1 MIDRRTVEKI
11 LDTADIVDVV
21 SDFVALKKRGANWV
35 GLCPFHNDRN
45 PSFYVSRAKGF
56 CKCFSCGEG
65 GSPVNFIM
73 KQENLSYVEAL
84 RYLAKKYNI
93 EIEERELTDE
103 ERQQMTEQ
111 ESMFIINEF
120 AMKFFE
126 DQFHNSQEGQEIAL
140 SYFRERGFNDET
152 IQNFHLGYS
161 PNSKTALH
169 DAAVKAGYNEELL
182 QKVGLC
188 SSDERGNWFD
198 KFRGRVIFPI
208 FNISGKVVA
217 FGGRTLQNHHAKYLN
232 SPESPIFQKRKT
244 IYGITQAKREIHKQD
259 KCYIV
264 EGYADVISMHQA
276 GFRNVVAPLG
286 TALTSEQIHSIQL
299 LTKNATELFDG
310 DEAGIRAA
318 MKAVDLL
325 LKQDMNIKVL
335 VLPEPED
342 PDSFAQNHSTSEISA
357 YIAEHEQDFIDFKS
371 QILLKDCE
379 RDPIQKSKAI
389 EAVMRSVACIP
400 NVITRNVYAKECVQ
414 KFQLS
419 EEVILTQINRYRAQM
434 LDEEKKFNEREAR
447 RETAASQAQTPSPA
461 PATADTPAAVTQP
474 KLAKHHNVLYQG
486 EFEVIKY
493 IVKYGCSLIDIQSE
507 TMVMDWVKKEITD
520 DDLHFTNPLYNKVY
534 EQCLDISNH
543 FPEAYARFMSDM
555 EVRKAERYRQEIEMI
570 RANAEGNLDEIS
582 RKEEEAAQKVNNE
595 ILPLIDDYR
604 QDYIAK
610 QLISNP
616 DDEVRCLANTICL
629 PKHTLSKI
637 HIEVAGTNH
646 QMDTKK
652 LMMQVSSAIFNWKY
666 VIIELYI
673 NDLKEEIK
681 TATIERQMTILQE
694 INDLNG
700 YKLTLA
706 KLIGERV
713 ITPTPSQGF
722 K

>member
-1 MIDRRTVEKI
+1 MIDQRTVERI

-65 GSPVNFIM
+65 GSPVNFVM
-73 KQENLSYVEAL
+73 KHENISYVEAL

-103 ERQQMTEQ
+103 ERAQITEK
-111 ESMFIINEF
+111 ESMYVINEF
-120 AMKFFE
+120 AMNFFE
-126 DQFHNSQEGQEIAL
+126 ESLYNTQEGVDIGL
-140 SYFRERGFNDET
+140 SYFRERGFSDE
-152 IQNFHLGYS
+152 IIKNFRLGYS
-161 PNSKTALH
+161 PNEKSALH
-169 DAAVKAGYNEELL
+169 DAAVKAGYNEEML

-188 SSDERGNWFD
+188 SCDEHGNWFD
-198 KFRGRVIFPI
+198 KFRDRVIFPI
-208 FNISGKVVA
+208 FNSSGKVVA
-217 FGGRTLQNHHAKYLN
+217 FGGRTLHNHHAKYLN
-232 SPESPIFQKRKT
+232 SPESPVFQKRKT
-244 IYGITQAKREIHKQD
+244 IYGITQAKREINKLD

-286 TALTSEQIHSIQL
+286 TALTPEQIHSIQL

-335 VLPEPED
+335 VLPEKED
-342 PDSFAQNHSTSEISA
+342 PDSFAQSHSATEITN

-371 QILLKDCE
+371 NILLKDCE
-379 RDPIQKSKAI
+379 SDPIQKSKAI

-400 NVITRNVYAKECVQ
+400 NVITRNIYAQECVR

-419 EEVILTQINRYRAQM
+419 EEVINTQINRYRAQM

-447 RETAASQAQTPSPA
+447 REAANTQTATSQTNYSTPVATEARVAA
-461 PATADTPAAVTQP
+461 PIAIKQENTLH
-474 KLAKHHNVLYQG
+474 KSEL
-486 EFEVIKY
+486 EVIRY
-493 IVKYGCSLIDIQSE
+493 VMKYGCALVDNESNFTVI
-507 TMVMDWVKKEITD
+507 DWVKKEIDD
-520 DDLHFTNPLYNKVY
+520 DDLHFTHPLYKQIY
-534 EQCLDISNH
+534 DQCLLMSVH
-543 FPEAYARFMSDM
+543 FEQSFAEFMASIEAK
-555 EVRKAERYRQEIEMI
+555 KAERYGQEIEQI
-570 RANAEGNLDEIS
+570 RNHMEGNLQEIN
-582 RKEEEAAQKVNNE
+582 RKEQEAAEKVDAE
-595 ILPLIDDYR
+595 MQHLISEFR
-604 QDYIAK
+604 LNYIAK
-610 QLISNP
+610 QLISDPN
-616 DDEVRCLANTICL
+616 DQVRQLANDICL

-637 HIEVAGTNH
+637 HIEISGGNH
-646 QMDTKK
+646 EMDDKK
-652 LMMQVSSAIFNWKY
+652 LMMQVSAAIFNWKY

-673 NDLKEEIK
+673 TDLKTELK
-681 TATIERQMTILQE
+681 DASIERQLTILKE
-694 INDLNG
+694 INELNV

-713 ITPTPSQGF
+713 ITPSPSQ
-722 K
+722 

>member
-1 MIDRRTVEKI
+1 MIDQRTVERI

-73 KQENLSYVEAL
+73 KHENISYVEAL

-103 ERQQMTEQ
+103 ERAQITEK
-111 ESMFIINEF
+111 ESMYVINEF
-120 AMKFFE
+120 AMNFFE
-126 DQFHNSQEGQEIAL
+126 DSLYNTQEGIDVGL
-140 SYFRERGFNDET
+140 SYFRERGFSDE
-152 IQNFHLGYS
+152 IIKNFRLGYS
-161 PNSKTALH
+161 PNVKSALH
-169 DAAVKAGYNEELL
+169 DAAVKAGYNEEIL

-188 SSDERGNWFD
+188 SCDERGNWFD

-208 FNISGKVVA
+208 FNTSGKVVA
-217 FGGRTLQNHHAKYLN
+217 FGGRTLHNHHAKYLN
-232 SPESPIFQKRKT
+232 SPESPVFQKRKT
-244 IYGITQAKREIHKQD
+244 IYGISQAKRDINKLD

-286 TALTSEQIHSIQL
+286 TALTPEQIHIIQL

-335 VLPEPED
+335 VLPEKED
-342 PDSFAQNHSTSEISA
+342 PDSFAQSHSATEITN
-357 YIAEHEQDFIDFKS
+357 YIAQNEQDFIDFKS
-371 QILLKDCE
+371 NILLKDCE
-379 RDPIQKSKAI
+379 TDPIQKSKAI
-389 EAVMRSVACIP
+389 ESVMRSVACIP
-400 NVITRNVYAKECVQ
+400 NVITRNVYAQECAR

-419 EEVILTQINRYRAQM
+419 EEVINTQINRYRAQ
-434 LDEEKKFNEREAR
+434 LLNEVKKPPKAV
-447 RETAASQAQTPSPA
+447 APQSATPSSNHSD
-461 PATADTPAAVTQP
+461 ATHPQSPTSVAVKQDNTLH
-474 KLAKHHNVLYQG
+474 KSEL
-486 EFEVIKY
+486 EVIKY
-493 IVKYGCSLIDIQSE
+493 VVKYGCSPVDNESDFTVI
-507 TMVMDWVKKEITD
+507 DWVKKEIED
-520 DDLHFTNPLYNKVY
+520 DELHFTHPLYQQIY
-534 EQCLDISNH
+534 EQCLSMSLH
-543 FPEAYARFMSDM
+543 FRQSYAEFMASMEA
-555 EVRKAERYRQEIEMI
+555 RKAERYQQEIEQI
-570 RANAEGNLDEIS
+570 RQQMEGNLSEIS
-582 RKEEEAAQKVNNE
+582 RKEQEAADKVNAE
-595 ILPLIDDYR
+595 VQHLISDFR
-604 QDYIAK
+604 HNYIAK
-610 QLISNP
+610 QLISDPN
-616 DDEVRCLANTICL
+616 DQVRQLANDICL

-637 HIEVAGTNH
+637 HIEISGGNH
-646 QMDTKK
+646 EMDAKK
-652 LMMQVSSAIFNWKY
+652 LMTQVSAAIFNWKY

-673 NDLKEEIK
+673 NDLKAELK
-681 TATIERQMTILQE
+681 DASIERQLTILKE
-694 INDLNG
+694 INELNV

-713 ITPTPSQGF
+713 ITPSPSQ
-722 K
+722 

>member
-1 MIDRRTVEKI
+1 MIDQRTVERI

-73 KQENLSYVEAL
+73 KHENISYVEAL

-103 ERQQMTEQ
+103 ERAQITEK
-111 ESMFIINEF
+111 ESMYVINEF
-120 AMKFFE
+120 AMNFFE
-126 DQFHNSQEGQEIAL
+126 DSLYNTQEGIDVGL
-140 SYFRERGFNDET
+140 SYFRERGFSDEIIKT
-152 IQNFHLGYS
+152 FRLGYS
-161 PNSKTALH
+161 PNVKSALH
-169 DAAVKAGYNEELL
+169 DAAVKAGYNKEIL

-188 SSDERGNWFD
+188 SCDEHGNWFD

-208 FNISGKVVA
+208 FNTSGKVVA
-217 FGGRTLQNHHAKYLN
+217 FGGRTLHNHHAKYLN
-232 SPESPIFQKRKT
+232 SPESPVFQKRKT
-244 IYGITQAKREIHKQD
+244 IYGISQAKRDINKLD

-286 TALTSEQIHSIQL
+286 TALTPEQIHIIQL

-335 VLPEPED
+335 VLPEKED
-342 PDSFAQNHSTSEISA
+342 PDSFAQSHSATEITN
-357 YIAEHEQDFIDFKS
+357 YIAQNEQDFIDFKS
-371 QILLKDCE
+371 NILLKDCE
-379 RDPIQKSKAI
+379 TDPIQKSKAI

-400 NVITRNVYAKECVQ
+400 NVITRNVYAQECAR

-419 EEVILTQINRYRAQM
+419 EEVINTQINRYRAQ
-434 LDEEKKFNEREAR
+434 LLNEEKKFNERETR
-447 RETAASQAQTPSPA
+447 RETVASQSVTPSSNHSD
-461 PATADTPAAVTQP
+461 ATLPQSPTPVAVKQDNTLH
-474 KLAKHHNVLYQG
+474 KSEL
-486 EFEVIKY
+486 EVIKY
-493 IVKYGCSLIDIQSE
+493 VVKYGCSPVDNESDFTVI
-507 TMVMDWVKKEITD
+507 DWVKKEIED
-520 DDLHFTNPLYNKVY
+520 DELHFTHPLYQQIY
-534 EQCLDISNH
+534 EQCLSMSLH
-543 FPEAYARFMSDM
+543 FRQSYAEFMASMEA
-555 EVRKAERYRQEIEMI
+555 RKAERYQQEIEQI
-570 RANAEGNLDEIS
+570 RQQMEGNLSEIS
-582 RKEEEAAQKVNNE
+582 RKEQEAADKVNAE
-595 ILPLIDDYR
+595 VQHLISDFR
-604 QDYIAK
+604 HNYIAK
-610 QLISNP
+610 QLISDPN
-616 DDEVRCLANTICL
+616 DQVRQLANDICL

-637 HIEVAGTNH
+637 HIEISGGNH
-646 QMDTKK
+646 EMDAKK
-652 LMMQVSSAIFNWKY
+652 LMTQVSAAIFNWKY

-673 NDLKEEIK
+673 NDLKAELK
-681 TATIERQMTILQE
+681 DASIERQLTILKE
-694 INDLNG
+694 INELNV

-713 ITPTPSQGF
+713 ITPSPSQ
-722 K
+722 

>member
-1 MIDRRTVEKI
+1 MIDQRTVERI

-73 KQENLSYVEAL
+73 KHENISYVEAL

-103 ERQQMTEQ
+103 ERAQITEK
-111 ESMFIINEF
+111 ESMYVINEF
-120 AMKFFE
+120 AMNFFE
-126 DQFHNSQEGQEIAL
+126 DSLYNTQEGVDVGL
-140 SYFRERGFNDET
+140 SYFRERGFSDE
-152 IQNFHLGYS
+152 IIKNFRLGYS
-161 PNSKTALH
+161 PNVKSALH
-169 DAAVKAGYNEELL
+169 DAAVKAGYNEEIL

-188 SSDERGNWFD
+188 SCDEHGNWFD

-208 FNISGKVVA
+208 FNTSGKVVA
-217 FGGRTLQNHHAKYLN
+217 FGGRTLHNHHAKYLN
-232 SPESPIFQKRKT
+232 SPESPVFQKRKT
-244 IYGITQAKREIHKQD
+244 IYGISQAKRDINKLD

-286 TALTSEQIHSIQL
+286 TALTPEQIHIIQL

-335 VLPEPED
+335 VLPEKED
-342 PDSFAQNHSTSEISA
+342 PDSFAQSHSATEITN
-357 YIAEHEQDFIDFKS
+357 YIARNEQDFIDFKS
-371 QILLKDCE
+371 NILLKDCE
-379 RDPIQKSKAI
+379 TDPIQKSKAI
-389 EAVMRSVACIP
+389 ESVMRSVACIP
-400 NVITRNVYAKECVQ
+400 NVITRNVYAQECAR

-419 EEVILTQINRYRAQM
+419 EEVINTQINRYRAE
-434 LDEEKKFNEREAR
+434 LLNEVKKPPKAG
-447 RETAASQAQTPSPA
+447 APQSATPSSNHSD
-461 PATADTPAAVTQP
+461 ATHPQSPTPVAVKQDNTLH
-474 KLAKHHNVLYQG
+474 KSEL
-486 EFEVIKY
+486 EVIKY
-493 IVKYGCSLIDIQSE
+493 VVKYGCSPVDNESDFTVI
-507 TMVMDWVKKEITD
+507 DWVKKEIED
-520 DDLHFTNPLYNKVY
+520 DELHFTHPLYQQIY
-534 EQCLDISNH
+534 EQCLSMSLH
-543 FPEAYARFMSDM
+543 FRQSYAEFLASMEA
-555 EVRKAERYRQEIEMI
+555 RKAERYQQEIEQI
-570 RANAEGNLDEIS
+570 RQQMEGNLSEIS
-582 RKEEEAAQKVNNE
+582 RKEQEAADKVNAE
-595 ILPLIDDYR
+595 VQHLISDFR
-604 QDYIAK
+604 HNYIAK
-610 QLISNP
+610 QLISDPN
-616 DDEVRCLANTICL
+616 DQVRQLANDICL

-637 HIEVAGTNH
+637 HIEISGGNH
-646 QMDTKK
+646 EMDAKK
-652 LMMQVSSAIFNWKY
+652 LMTQVSAAIFNWKY

-673 NDLKEEIK
+673 NDLKAELK
-681 TATIERQMTILQE
+681 DASIERQLTILKE
-694 INDLNG
+694 INELNV

-713 ITPTPSQGF
+713 ITPSPSQ
-722 K
+722 

>member
-1 MIDRRTVEKI
+1 MIDQRTVERI

-73 KQENLSYVEAL
+73 KHENISYVEAL

-103 ERQQMTEQ
+103 ERAQITEK
-111 ESMFIINEF
+111 ESMYVINEF
-120 AMKFFE
+120 AMNFFE
-126 DQFHNSQEGQEIAL
+126 DSLYNTQEGVDVGL
-140 SYFRERGFNDET
+140 SYFRERGFSDE
-152 IQNFHLGYS
+152 IIKNFRLGYS
-161 PNSKTALH
+161 PNVKSALH
-169 DAAVKAGYNEELL
+169 DAAVKAGYNEEIL

-188 SSDERGNWFD
+188 SCDERGNWFD

-208 FNISGKVVA
+208 FNTSGKVVA
-217 FGGRTLQNHHAKYLN
+217 FGGRTLHNHHAKYLN
-232 SPESPIFQKRKT
+232 SPESPVFQKRKT
-244 IYGITQAKREIHKQD
+244 IYGISQAKRDINKLD

-286 TALTSEQIHSIQL
+286 TALTPEQIHIIQL

-335 VLPEPED
+335 VLPEKED
-342 PDSFAQNHSTSEISA
+342 PDSFAQSHSATEITN
-357 YIAEHEQDFIDFKS
+357 YIAQNEQDFIDFKS
-371 QILLKDCE
+371 NILLKDCE
-379 RDPIQKSKAI
+379 TDPIQKSKAI
-389 EAVMRSVACIP
+389 ESVMRSVACIP
-400 NVITRNVYAKECVQ
+400 NVITRNVYAQECAR

-419 EEVILTQINRYRAQM
+419 EEVINTQINRYRAE
-434 LDEEKKFNEREAR
+434 LLNEVKKPPKDVAPQS
-447 RETAASQAQTPSPA
+447 ATPSSNHSD
-461 PATADTPAAVTQP
+461 ATLPQSPTPVAVKQDNTLH
-474 KLAKHHNVLYQG
+474 KSEL
-486 EFEVIKY
+486 EVIKY
-493 IVKYGCSLIDIQSE
+493 VVKYGCSPVDNESDFTVI
-507 TMVMDWVKKEITD
+507 DWVKKEIED
-520 DDLHFTNPLYNKVY
+520 DELHFTHPLYQQIY
-534 EQCLDISNH
+534 EQCLSMSLN
-543 FPEAYARFMSDM
+543 FRQSYAEFMASMEA
-555 EVRKAERYRQEIEMI
+555 RKAERYQQEIEQI
-570 RANAEGNLDEIS
+570 RQQMEGNLSEIS
-582 RKEEEAAQKVNNE
+582 RKEQEAADKVNAE
-595 ILPLIDDYR
+595 VQHLISDFR
-604 QDYIAK
+604 HNYIAK
-610 QLISNP
+610 QLISDPN
-616 DDEVRCLANTICL
+616 DQVRQLANDICL

-637 HIEVAGTNH
+637 HIEISGGNH
-646 QMDTKK
+646 EMDAKK
-652 LMMQVSSAIFNWKY
+652 LMTQVSAAIFNWKY

-673 NDLKEEIK
+673 NDLKAELK
-681 TATIERQMTILQE
+681 DASIERQLTILKE
-694 INDLNG
+694 INELNV

-713 ITPTPSQGF
+713 ITPSPSQ
-722 K
+722 

>member
-1 MIDRRTVEKI
+1 MIDQRTVERI

-73 KQENLSYVEAL
+73 KHENISYVEAL

-103 ERQQMTEQ
+103 ERAQITEK
-111 ESMFIINEF
+111 ESMYVINEF
-120 AMKFFE
+120 AMNFFE
-126 DQFHNSQEGQEIAL
+126 DSLYNTQEGIDVGL
-140 SYFRERGFNDET
+140 SYFRERGFSDE
-152 IQNFHLGYS
+152 IIKNFRLGYS
-161 PNSKTALH
+161 PNVKSALH
-169 DAAVKAGYNEELL
+169 DAAVKAGYNEEIL

-188 SSDERGNWFD
+188 SCDEHGNWFD

-208 FNISGKVVA
+208 FNTSGKVVA
-217 FGGRTLQNHHAKYLN
+217 FGGRTLHNHHAKYLN
-232 SPESPIFQKRKT
+232 SPESPVFQKRKT
-244 IYGITQAKREIHKQD
+244 IYGISQAKRDINKLD

-286 TALTSEQIHSIQL
+286 TALTPEQIHIIQL

-335 VLPEPED
+335 VLPEKED
-342 PDSFAQNHSTSEISA
+342 PDSFAQSHSATEITN
-357 YIAEHEQDFIDFKS
+357 YIAQNEQDFIDFKS
-371 QILLKDCE
+371 NILLKDCE
-379 RDPIQKSKAI
+379 TDPIQKSKAI
-389 EAVMRSVACIP
+389 ESVMRSVACIP
-400 NVITRNVYAKECVQ
+400 NVITRNVYAQECAR

-419 EEVILTQINRYRAQM
+419 EEVINTQINRYRAE
-434 LDEEKKFNEREAR
+434 LLNEVKNPPKAV
-447 RETAASQAQTPSPA
+447 APQSATPSSNHSD
-461 PATADTPAAVTQP
+461 ATHPQSPTPVAVKQDNTLH
-474 KLAKHHNVLYQG
+474 KSEL
-486 EFEVIKY
+486 EVIKY
-493 IVKYGCSLIDIQSE
+493 VVKYGCSPVDNESDFTVI
-507 TMVMDWVKKEITD
+507 DWVKKEIED
-520 DDLHFTNPLYNKVY
+520 DELHFTHPLYQQIY
-534 EQCLDISNH
+534 EQCLSMSLN
-543 FPEAYARFMSDM
+543 FRQSYAEFLASMEA
-555 EVRKAERYRQEIEMI
+555 RKAERYQQEIEQI
-570 RANAEGNLDEIS
+570 RQQMEGNLSEIS
-582 RKEEEAAQKVNNE
+582 RKEQEAADKVNAE
-595 ILPLIDDYR
+595 VQHLISDFR
-604 QDYIAK
+604 HNYIAK
-610 QLISNP
+610 QLISDPN
-616 DDEVRCLANTICL
+616 DQVRQLANDICL

-637 HIEVAGTNH
+637 HIEISGGNH
-646 QMDTKK
+646 EMDAKK
-652 LMMQVSSAIFNWKY
+652 LMTQVSAAIFNWKY

-673 NDLKEEIK
+673 NDLKAELK
-681 TATIERQMTILQE
+681 DASIERQLTILKE
-694 INDLNG
+694 INELNV

-713 ITPTPSQGF
+713 ITPSPSQ
-722 K
+722 

>member
-1 MIDRRTVEKI
+1 MIDQRTVERI

-73 KQENLSYVEAL
+73 KHENISYVEAL

-103 ERQQMTEQ
+103 ERAQITEK
-111 ESMFIINEF
+111 ESMYVINEF
-120 AMKFFE
+120 AMNFFE
-126 DQFHNSQEGQEIAL
+126 DSLYNTQEGIDVGL
-140 SYFRERGFNDET
+140 SYFRERGFSDE
-152 IQNFHLGYS
+152 IIKNFRLGYS
-161 PNSKTALH
+161 PNVKSALH
-169 DAAVKAGYNEELL
+169 DAAVKAGYNEEIL

-188 SSDERGNWFD
+188 SCDEHGNWFD

-208 FNISGKVVA
+208 FNTSGKVVA
-217 FGGRTLQNHHAKYLN
+217 FGGRTLHNHHAKYLN
-232 SPESPIFQKRKT
+232 SPESPVFQKRKT
-244 IYGITQAKREIHKQD
+244 IYGISQAKRDINKLD

-286 TALTSEQIHSIQL
+286 TALTPEQIHIIQL

-335 VLPEPED
+335 VLPEKED
-342 PDSFAQNHSTSEISA
+342 PDSFAQSHSATEITN
-357 YIAEHEQDFIDFKS
+357 YIAQNEQDFIDFKS
-371 QILLKDCE
+371 NILLKDCE
-379 RDPIQKSKAI
+379 TDPIQKSKAI
-389 EAVMRSVACIP
+389 ESVMRSVACIP
-400 NVITRNVYAKECVQ
+400 NVITRNVYAQECAR

-419 EEVILTQINRYRAQM
+419 EEVINTQINRYRAE
-434 LDEEKKFNEREAR
+434 LLNEVKKPPKG
-447 RETAASQAQTPSPA
+447 AAPQSATPSSNHSD
-461 PATADTPAAVTQP
+461 ATHPQSPTPVAVKQDNTLH
-474 KLAKHHNVLYQG
+474 KSEL
-486 EFEVIKY
+486 EVIKY
-493 IVKYGCSLIDIQSE
+493 VVKYGCSPVDNESDFTVI
-507 TMVMDWVKKEITD
+507 DWVKKEIED
-520 DDLHFTNPLYNKVY
+520 DELHFTHPLYQQIY
-534 EQCLDISNH
+534 EQCLSMSLH
-543 FPEAYARFMSDM
+543 FRQSYVEFMASMEA
-555 EVRKAERYRQEIEMI
+555 RKAERYQQEIEQI
-570 RANAEGNLDEIS
+570 RQQMEGNLSEIS
-582 RKEEEAAQKVNNE
+582 RKEQEAADKVNAE
-595 ILPLIDDYR
+595 VQHLISDFR
-604 QDYIAK
+604 HNYIAK
-610 QLISNP
+610 QLISDPN
-616 DDEVRCLANTICL
+616 DQVRQLANDICL

-637 HIEVAGTNH
+637 HIEISGGNH
-646 QMDTKK
+646 EMDAKK
-652 LMMQVSSAIFNWKY
+652 LMTQVSAAIFNWKY

-673 NDLKEEIK
+673 NDLKAELK
-681 TATIERQMTILQE
+681 DASIERQLTILKE
-694 INDLNG
+694 INELNV

-713 ITPTPSQGF
+713 ITPSPSQ
-722 K
+722 

>member
-1 MIDRRTVEKI
+1 MIDQRTVERI

-73 KQENLSYVEAL
+73 KHENISYVEAL

-103 ERQQMTEQ
+103 ERAQITEK
-111 ESMFIINEF
+111 ESMYVINEF
-120 AMKFFE
+120 AMNFFE
-126 DQFHNSQEGQEIAL
+126 DSLYNTQEGVDVGL
-140 SYFRERGFNDET
+140 SYFRERGFSDE
-152 IQNFHLGYS
+152 IIKNFRLGYS
-161 PNSKTALH
+161 PNVKSALH
-169 DAAVKAGYNEELL
+169 DAAVKAGYNEEIL

-188 SSDERGNWFD
+188 SCDERGNWFD

-208 FNISGKVVA
+208 FNTSGKVVA
-217 FGGRTLQNHHAKYLN
+217 FGGRTLHNHHAKYLN
-232 SPESPIFQKRKT
+232 SPESPVFQKRKT
-244 IYGITQAKREIHKQD
+244 IYGISQAKRDINKLD

-286 TALTSEQIHSIQL
+286 TALTPEQIHIIQL

-335 VLPEPED
+335 VLPEKED
-342 PDSFAQNHSTSEISA
+342 PDSFAQSHSATEITN
-357 YIAEHEQDFIDFKS
+357 YIAQNEQDFIDFKS
-371 QILLKDCE
+371 NILLKDCE
-379 RDPIQKSKAI
+379 TDPIQKSKAI

-400 NVITRNVYAKECVQ
+400 NVITRNVYAQECAR

-419 EEVILTQINRYRAQM
+419 EEVINTQINRYRAE
-434 LDEEKKFNEREAR
+434 LLNEVKKPPKDVAPQS
-447 RETAASQAQTPSPA
+447 ATPSSNHSD
-461 PATADTPAAVTQP
+461 ATLPQSPTPVAVKQDNTLH
-474 KLAKHHNVLYQG
+474 KSEL
-486 EFEVIKY
+486 EVIKY
-493 IVKYGCSLIDIQSE
+493 VVKYGCSPVDNESDFTVI
-507 TMVMDWVKKEITD
+507 DWVKKEIED
-520 DDLHFTNPLYNKVY
+520 DELHFTHPLYQQIY
-534 EQCLDISNH
+534 EQCLSMSLN
-543 FPEAYARFMSDM
+543 FRQSYAEFMASMEA
-555 EVRKAERYRQEIEMI
+555 RKAERYQQEIEQI
-570 RANAEGNLDEIS
+570 RQQMEGNLSEIS
-582 RKEEEAAQKVNNE
+582 RKEQEAADKVNAE
-595 ILPLIDDYR
+595 VQHLISDFR
-604 QDYIAK
+604 HNYIAK
-610 QLISNP
+610 QLISDPN
-616 DDEVRCLANTICL
+616 DQVRQLANDICL

-637 HIEVAGTNH
+637 HIEISGGNH
-646 QMDTKK
+646 EMDAKK
-652 LMMQVSSAIFNWKY
+652 LMTQVSAAIFNWKY

-673 NDLKEEIK
+673 NDLKAELK
-681 TATIERQMTILQE
+681 DASIERQLTILKE
-694 INDLNG
+694 INELNV

-713 ITPTPSQGF
+713 ITPSPSQ
-722 K
+722 